1 MTSGSERP
9 LRLGTRGSDLALTQ
23 ARGIAARLAGHGV
36 ESEVVVIRTSG
47 DADQVRPFAEV
58 GAPGLFVRELEA
70 ALAEGR
76 VDVAVHCYKDLPSLS
91 PDGLVVAAM
100 PEREDA
106 RDRLLVRAEHH
117 DPDAGPIPVRGGA
130 RVGTASARRAALL
143 AHLRP
148 DLTATH
154 LRGNVPTR
162 VRRLRDGEHDAVLLA
177 GAGLDRLALAAGRGE
192 CAPLDLDGLV
202 LHDLEPTV
210 FVPAPSQGALALQV
224 RADDA
229 RAAELA
235 RRLDVPDE
243 HELVRAER
251 ALLARVEAGCQVP
264 FGAWCR
270 RVGDELELFG
280 ALAVDGALRRSA
292 RRGRDAE
299 ALAREVHAELLPEAA
314 R

>member
-117 DPDAGPIPVRGGA
+117 DPGSGPIPVRGGA

-162 VRRLRDGEHDAVLLA
+162 VQRLRDGEHDAVLLA
-177 GAGLDRLALAAGRGE
+177 GAGLDRLALAAARGE
-192 CAPLDLDGLV
+192 CAPLDLEGLV
-202 LHDLEPTV
+202 LHDLDPTL

-224 RADDA
+224 RAADA

-280 ALAVDGALRRSA
+280 ALAVDGALRRSV
-292 RRGRDAE
+292 RRGQDAE

-314 R
+314 S